1 MIKGYGVSVKLSDF
15 LGFIVMT
22 FLVVSVSNADTGSNG
37 RTSAVIRTIGT
48 GESGIR
54 SGANIRAGSVRLE
67 RGTNASG
74 TNKSVNNISRT
85 ASTSRNVQVN
95 SVARSAINTQKTN
108 VGRSAV
114 APKTT
119 TSVGRSAITPV
130 NVGRATALFSDVSKI
145 GSGYAECRDA
155 YATCMDQFCA
165 VMNDK
170 YRRCYCS
177 EKLSEFQNTE
187 DALDQAVSLLAK
199 FEDNNL
205 NAVDKTAAEVNA
217 MYSATAGENA
227 IKNDTSG
234 AAQMLNEI
242 GDLLAGKKSK
252 TTNIYTSLNGTTT
265 DFSVEIDDIWSDTS
279 ESSIFATSGVKDLST
294 LSGVELYNNA
304 ITQCLEITA
313 DSCQNDA
320 VLNMAKSSY
329 SIMITQD
336 CNAYSK
342 NIDSKREQV
351 KQTVRT
357 AEKYLREARLDE
369 YRSHNSAD
377 MNECITKVKTAIQQD
392 LACGENYKK
401 CLDNTGAYI
410 NSTTGEPIY
419 SPRLFQLT
427 DLITL
432 GGIDNK
438 NDVLSQNKTFDTF
451 LDSKRKFAET
461 ALSTCRDIADDVWT
475 EFKRTALIEIAQAQD
490 EKIESVKMSCVQTI
504 SECYDRQSEGLKE
517 LDKSTSKTALGSGIV
532 ATRDTCKNEVI
543 ACASLYGNTDD
554 CKFDGNGKL
563 VAGNNN
569 NGTRCGLTS
578 LLDFVDTVD
587 TARVSE
593 ACDTALENYLH
604 SLCTPKS
611 GTYGYPYQCRLIDEA
626 KIETSLKTYA
636 AQACTA
642 KIDDNQTS
650 DNDAKITQL
659 MIDLEI
665 DMDIMLAGICES
677 LDGKWMTNE
686 NDIKE
691 EKLTTFY
698 SQISGGSKSTNISTK
713 AWGTCVEKSVRNLCN
728 DLGSELASYYN
739 ATTNTCEL
747 TDKWYKEK
755 CAAISGYWE
764 NNECYIISGGK

>member
-1 MIKGYGVSVKLSDF
+1 MSVKLSDF

-85 ASTSRNVQVN
+85 ASTSRNAQVN

-130 NVGRATALFSDVSKI
+130 NVGRATAVFSDVSKI

-217 MYSATAGENA
+217 MYSATAGEAA

-252 TTNIYTSLNGTTT
+252 TTNTYTSLNGTSI

-279 ESSIFATSGVKDLST
+279 ASNIFATSGAKDLST

-329 SIMITQD
+329 SIMISQD

-392 LACGENYKK
+392 LACGENYNR

-427 DLITL
+427 DLIKL
-432 GGIDNK
+432 DGVK
-438 NDVLSQNKTFDTF
+438 SDVLSQNDTFNKF

-490 EKIESVKMSCVQTI
+490 EKIESVKMSCIQTI

-543 ACASLYGNTDD
+543 ACASLYGDTNG
-554 CKFDGNGKL
+554 CSFDGNGKL

-569 NGTRCGLTS
+569 NGTHCGLTS
-578 LLDFVDTVD
+578 LLKFVDTVD
-587 TARVSE
+587 IARVSE

-611 GTYGYPYQCRLIDEA
+611 GTYGYPYQCRLITKKE
-626 KIETSLKTYA
+626 IEDSLTNYA
-636 AQACTA
+636 TQACTA
-642 KIDDNQTS
+642 QIGDTTTNGNS
-650 DNDAKITQL
+650 AKITQL
-659 MIDLEI
+659 VDDLEI
-665 DMDIMLAGICES
+665 DMDIMLADICES
-677 LDGKWMTNE
+677 LDGNWTT
-686 NDIKE
+686 DSLDRIKE
-691 EKLTTFY
+691 NKLTTFY
-698 SQISGGSKSTNISTK
+698 SQISGGSPNTP

-755 CAAISGYWE
+755 CAAINGYWE
-764 NNECYIISGGK
+764 NNNCYIISGGK